1 MEKMK
6 VQRTLQGRG
15 CVRLEEVA
23 GALGKRVS
31 AGHRTK
37 QATGLVNQS
46 LLLETL
52 LSLSTKILDFFPPL
66 FTSFYLACNP

>member
-15 CVRLEEVA
+15 CVCLEEVA

-31 AGHRTK
+31 AGQRTK
-37 QATGLVNQS
+37 QATSLVNQS

-52 LSLSTKILDFFPPL
+52 VSLPTMILDFFPPL
-66 FTSFYLACNP
+66 FTSFYLVFNP